1 MSELTVVTSDFQL
14 AFDEDAFLKLHGP
27 GLERPV
33 LRSRLARLLD
43 EAGALAAP
51 AACYRAYA
59 VERVLH
65 ERLELAGGT
74 RIGSG
79 PVASVVAGAE
89 ELYVAL
95 CTIGPALDGRIREY
109 QARGQHFEMLM
120 LDEIGSWAVDQVRQQ
135 LYESIQAQV
144 AGHGWRTSSPLS
156 PGESTW
162 PMREQRIIFKLLDA
176 TQVGIELGP
185 SDMMSPIKSLSLIF
199 GAGSREMGSEG
210 LTNCD
215 FCSIQERCRYAATR

>member
-1 MSELTVVTSDFQL
+1 MSELAVTSDFRL
-14 AFDEDAFLKLHGP
+14 SFDEDAFLKLHGP

-33 LRSRLARLLD
+33 LRARLAGLLD
-43 EAGALAAP
+43 EVGALAAP
-51 AACYRAYA
+51 AACYRAYGIEA
-59 VERVLH
+59 ILH
-65 ERLELAGGT
+65 ERLQLAGGT

-95 CTIGPALDGRIREY
+95 CTIGPALDKRVRENQAAGRY
-109 QARGQHFEMLM
+109 FDMLM

-135 LYESIQAQV
+135 LYEGIQAQL
-144 AGHGWRTSSPLS
+144 AERGWRTSSPLA

-176 TQVGIELGP
+176 ERVGIELGP
-185 SDMMSPIKSLSLIF
+185 ADLMSPLKSLSLIF
-199 GAGSREMGSEG
+199 GAGEREMGSEG

-215 FCSIQERCRYAATR
+215 FCSIQDRCRYAAAR